1 MHGMAWGCGQMVE
14 WFING
19 LVGDVWGKMMG
30 GWMDGFSGGMDGIL
44 GWFG

>member
-1 MHGMAWGCGQMVE
+1 MAWHGGVDR
-14 WFING
+14 WLSGLNG